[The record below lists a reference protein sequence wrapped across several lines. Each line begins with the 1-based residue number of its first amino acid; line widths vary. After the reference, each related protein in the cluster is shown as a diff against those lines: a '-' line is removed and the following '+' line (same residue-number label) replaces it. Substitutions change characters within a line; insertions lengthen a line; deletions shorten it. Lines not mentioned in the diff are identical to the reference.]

1 MQQPLPVQTKLKAFL
16 HDQDFMFRYGSEM
29 FSNIFDFH
37 AKTFF
42 NFLFSVNKYSIEK
55 LYFPISFS
63 AEKNN

>member
-1 MQQPLPVQTKLKAFL
+1 
-16 HDQDFMFRYGSEM
+16 MFRYGSEM